1 MNKMAESVMY
11 FGNKT
16 NDENRDINRNRKSG
30 KLRFMEDFTEIFRT
44 YVESSPEFKDAL
56 NIAKRNSTGKI
67 WVIGSFVYRN
77 IIKEIYRKRFQKLS
91 EIDIDFLVETHSE
104 KKVYVPQG
112 WELRMSDWPHPY
124 FLKKEGGLRVDLNY
138 LLNFH
143 SIVSRRIEDPTIY
156 DHLTGTP
163 LNVQSIH
170 YDCDSETIVGDIGK
184 KSIEQKMVEINNLSE
199 AGFEADKGGITL
211 GELVKGKAEELGFDY
226 ILP

>member
-1 MNKMAESVMY
+1 MAESVMY
-11 FGNKT
+11 FDSKT

-30 KLRFMEDFTEIFRT
+30 KLKFMVDFTEIFRD
-44 YVESSPEFKDAL
+44 YVESSPEFEEAL

-67 WVIGSFVYRN
+67 WAIGSFVYRN
-77 IIKEIYRKRFQKLS
+77 IIKEIYGRRLQKPS

-104 KKVYVPQG
+104 KKVYVPRG

-124 FLKKEGGLRVDLNY
+124 FLKKGGGLRVDLNY

-143 SIVSRRIEDPTIY
+143 SIVSRGIEDPTIY

-184 KSIEQKMVEINNLSE
+184 KAIEQKTVMVNNLSE
-199 AGFEADKGGITL
+199 AGFEAGKRGINL
-211 GELVKGKAEELGFDY
+211 GELVKEKADKLRFDY
-226 ILP
+226 VLP